1 MILVTTKRP
10 RQQKGAV
17 VEYSFNLGVENSIS
31 RPQLASMD
39 DYLDA
44 YEEAGF
50 SSKYFAGN
58 GEISRW
64 RELLAA
70 YRKGE
75 RPDGIY
81 PNGIYKD
88 EDGRVYWLSEKNM
101 YKRILTTGAL
111 QNHNVSISGGNDRIR
126 FRMSAGLSREDG
138 PLITSKDKY
147 MRKNISAFVS
157 ADVNKWFTQE
167 VNLL

>member
-70 YRKGE
+70 YRKGCLL
-75 RPDGIY
+75 Y
-81 PNGIYKD
+81 
-88 EDGRVYWLSEKNM
+88 
-101 YKRILTTGAL
+101 
-111 QNHNVSISGGNDRIR
+111 
-126 FRMSAGLSREDG
+126 
-138 PLITSKDKY
+138 TSPSP
-147 MRKNISAFVS
+147 RA
-157 ADVNKWFTQE
+157 
-167 VNLL
+167 